1 MEKETNNKTLLD
13 EIESIN
19 ESYRYK
25 GMKTTLNIL
34 STELSEV
41 IISFNFEMYS
51 PETYTG
57 LSTLMNTFKQI
68 IREEVSEDVQDSVD
82 ERMIPDTSPHVV
94 AIGTL
99 LMTLYHTYPEIH
111 KINVG
116 RQIIDIYMFN
126 NNEDSELCF
135 VIAGTEDS
143 DRFDC
148 NLFLDS
154 DLCSSPS
161 NFDSYDD
168 ILSDIAHMIYAVDDS
183 YNKHHID
190 IETFIE
196 YSDTAQNPLWKID

>member
-25 GMKTTLNIL
+25 GVKTTLNIL

-82 ERMIPDTSPHVV
+82 EHITSDTSPHVV

-99 LMTLYHTYPEIH
+99 LMPLYHTYPEIH

-161 NFDSYDD
+161 NFDNYDD

>member
-1 MEKETNNKTLLD
+1 MDKKIGHKTLLD

-51 PETYTG
+51 PETYTA

-68 IREEVSEDVQDSVD
+68 IRKEVSEDVQESVD
-82 ERMIPDTSPHVV
+82 ERITPDISQHVV
-94 AIGTL
+94 AIGSM
-99 LMTLYHTYPEIH
+99 LMPLYNTYPRLH

-116 RQIIDIYMFN
+116 RQIIEIYMFN

-143 DRFDC
+143 DRYDC

-161 NFDSYDD
+161 NFDNYDD

>member
-68 IREEVSEDVQDSVD
+68 IREEVSEDVHDSVD

>member
-82 ERMIPDTSPHVV
+82 EHITSDTSPHVV

-99 LMTLYHTYPEIH
+99 LMPLYHTYPEIH

-161 NFDSYDD
+161 NFNSYDD

>member
-82 ERMIPDTSPHVV
+82 EHTTSDISQHVV
-94 AIGTL
+94 AIGSL
-99 LMTLYHTYPEIH
+99 LMPLYHTYPEIH

>member
-1 MEKETNNKTLLD
+1 MDKKIGNKTLLD
-13 EIESIN
+13 KIKSIN

-41 IISFNFEMYS
+41 IISFNFEMDS
-51 PETYTG
+51 PETYTA

-68 IREEVSEDVQDSVD
+68 IHEEVSEDVQESVD
-82 ERMIPDTSPHVV
+82 ERITPDTSPHVV
-94 AIGTL
+94 AIGIL
-99 LMTLYHTYPEIH
+99 LMPLYHTYPELH

-116 RQIIDIYMFN
+116 RQTIEIYMFN

-161 NFDSYDD
+161 NFDNYDD

-183 YNKHHID
+183 YNKHRID

>member
-1 MEKETNNKTLLD
+1 MDKKISHKTLLD

-68 IREEVSEDVQDSVD
+68 IRKEVSEDVQESVD
-82 ERMIPDTSPHVV
+82 ERITPDISQHVV
-94 AIGTL
+94 AISSL
-99 LMTLYHTYPEIH
+99 LMPLYNTYPEIH

-116 RQIIDIYMFN
+116 RQIIEIYMFN

-143 DRFDC
+143 DRYDC

-154 DLCSSPS
+154 DLCSSTS
-161 NFDSYDD
+161 NFDNYDD

-196 YSDTAQNPLWKID
+196 YSDTAQNPLWKTD

>member
-1 MEKETNNKTLLD
+1 MDKKIGHKTLLD
-13 EIESIN
+13 EIESMN

-68 IREEVSEDVQDSVD
+68 IRKEVSEDVQDSVD
-82 ERMIPDTSPHVV
+82 EHIASDTSPHVV
-94 AIGTL
+94 AIGIL
-99 LMTLYHTYPEIH
+99 LMPLYHTYPRLH

-116 RQIIDIYMFN
+116 RQIIEIYMFN

-143 DRFDC
+143 DRYDC

-161 NFDSYDD
+161 NFDNYDD
-168 ILSDIAHMIYAVDDS
+168 ILSDIAHMIYEVDDS

-196 YSDTAQNPLWKID
+196 YSDTAQNPLWKTD

>member
-1 MEKETNNKTLLD
+1 MDKKIGHKTLLD

-19 ESYRYK
+19 ESYKYK
-25 GMKTTLNIL
+25 GIKTTLNIL

-82 ERMIPDTSPHVV
+82 EHITSDTSSHVV

-99 LMTLYHTYPEIH
+99 LMPLYHTYPEIH

-168 ILSDIAHMIYAVDDS
+168 ILSDIAHMIYEVDDS

>member
-1 MEKETNNKTLLD
+1 MDKKIGHKTLLD

-51 PETYTG
+51 PETYTA

-68 IREEVSEDVQDSVD
+68 IREEVSEDVQESVD
-82 ERMIPDTSPHVV
+82 ERITPDISQHVV
-94 AIGTL
+94 AIGSM
-99 LMTLYHTYPEIH
+99 LMPLYNTYPELH

-116 RQIIDIYMFN
+116 RQIIEIYMFN

-143 DRFDC
+143 DRYDC

-196 YSDTAQNPLWKID
+196 YSDTAQNPLWKTD

>member
-1 MEKETNNKTLLD
+1 MDKKIGHKTLLD

-34 STELSEV
+34 PTELSEV

-51 PETYTG
+51 PETYTA

-68 IREEVSEDVQDSVD
+68 IREEVSEDVQESVD
-82 ERMIPDTSPHVV
+82 ERITPDISQHVV
-94 AIGTL
+94 AISSL
-99 LMTLYHTYPEIH
+99 LMPLYNTYPELH

-116 RQIIDIYMFN
+116 RQIIEIYMFN

-143 DRFDC
+143 DRYDC

-161 NFDSYDD
+161 NFDNYDD

-196 YSDTAQNPLWKID
+196 YSDTAQNPLWKTD

>member
-1 MEKETNNKTLLD
+1 MDKKIGHKTLLD

-51 PETYTG
+51 PETYTA

-68 IREEVSEDVQDSVD
+68 IREEVSEDVQDSAD
-82 ERMIPDTSPHVV
+82 ERIASDVSPHVV
-94 AIGTL
+94 AIGIL
-99 LMTLYHTYPEIH
+99 LMPLYHTYPSLH

-116 RQIIDIYMFN
+116 RQIIEIYMFN

-143 DRFDC
+143 DRYDC

-161 NFDSYDD
+161 NFDNYDD

-196 YSDTAQNPLWKID
+196 YSDTAQNPLWKTD

>member
-1 MEKETNNKTLLD
+1 MDKEINNKTLLD

-68 IREEVSEDVQDSVD
+68 IRKEVSEDVRGSVD
-82 ERMIPDTSPHVV
+82 EHITSDTSPYVV
-94 AIGTL
+94 AIGSML
-99 LMTLYHTYPEIH
+99 IPLYNTYPKLH

-116 RQIIDIYMFN
+116 RHIIEIYMFN

-135 VIAGTEDS
+135 VIAGTEDN
-143 DRFDC
+143 DRYDC

-190 IETFIE
+190 IETFIK

>member
-68 IREEVSEDVQDSVD
+68 IRKEVSEDVQDSVD
-82 ERMIPDTSPHVV
+82 ERIIPDTSPHVV

-99 LMTLYHTYPEIH
+99 LMPLYHTYPEIH

>member
-1 MEKETNNKTLLD
+1 MDKKIGHKTLLD

-51 PETYTG
+51 PETYTA

-68 IREEVSEDVQDSVD
+68 IREEVSEGVQESVD
-82 ERMIPDTSPHVV
+82 ERITPDISQHVA
-94 AIGTL
+94 AIGIL
-99 LMTLYHTYPEIH
+99 LMPLYHTYPELH

-116 RQIIDIYMFN
+116 RQTIEIYMFN

-135 VIAGTEDS
+135 VIAGTEDN
-143 DRFDC
+143 DRYDC

-154 DLCSSPS
+154 DLCSSSS

-190 IETFIE
+190 IETFIK

>member
-25 GMKTTLNIL
+25 GVKTTLNIL

-68 IREEVSEDVQDSVD
+68 IREEVLEDVQDSVD
-82 ERMIPDTSPHVV
+82 EHITSETSPHVV

-99 LMTLYHTYPEIH
+99 LMPLYHTYPEIH

-168 ILSDIAHMIYAVDDS
+168 ILSDIAHMIYEVDDS

>member
-1 MEKETNNKTLLD
+1 MDKKISHKTLLD

-34 STELSEV
+34 PTELSEV

-68 IREEVSEDVQDSVD
+68 IRKEVSEDVQDSVD
-82 ERMIPDTSPHVV
+82 EHIASDTSPHVI
-94 AIGTL
+94 AIGIL
-99 LMTLYHTYPEIH
+99 LMPLYHTYPELH

-143 DRFDC
+143 DRYDC

-161 NFDSYDD
+161 NFDNYDD

-196 YSDTAQNPLWKID
+196 YSDTAQNPLWKTD

>member
-82 ERMIPDTSPHVV
+82 EHITSDTSPHVV

-99 LMTLYHTYPEIH
+99 LMPLYHTYPEIH

-161 NFDSYDD
+161 NFNSYDD
-168 ILSDIAHMIYAVDDS
+168 ILSDIAHMIYEVDDS
-183 YNKHHID
+183 YNKHRID

>member
-1 MEKETNNKTLLD
+1 MDKKIGHKTLLD

-51 PETYTG
+51 PETYTA

-68 IREEVSEDVQDSVD
+68 IREEVSEDVQESVD
-82 ERMIPDTSPHVV
+82 ERITPDISQHVV
-94 AIGTL
+94 AISSL
-99 LMTLYHTYPEIH
+99 LMPLYNTYPELH

-116 RQIIDIYMFN
+116 RQTIEIYMFN

-135 VIAGTEDS
+135 VIAGTEDN
-143 DRFDC
+143 DRYDC

-190 IETFIE
+190 IETFIK

>member
-1 MEKETNNKTLLD
+1 MDKKIGHKTLLD

-51 PETYTG
+51 PETYTA

-68 IREEVSEDVQDSVD
+68 IREEVSEDVQESVD
-82 ERMIPDTSPHVV
+82 ERITPDISQHVV
-94 AIGTL
+94 AIGSM
-99 LMTLYHTYPEIH
+99 LMPLYNTYPELH

-116 RQIIDIYMFN
+116 RQIIEIYMFN

-143 DRFDC
+143 DRYDC

-161 NFDSYDD
+161 NFDNYDD

-196 YSDTAQNPLWKID
+196 YSDTAQNPLWKSD

>member
-82 ERMIPDTSPHVV
+82 EHITSDTSPHVV

-99 LMTLYHTYPEIH
+99 LMPLYHTYPEIH

-161 NFDSYDD
+161 NFNSYDD
-168 ILSDIAHMIYAVDDS
+168 ILSDIAHMIYSVDDS

>member
-82 ERMIPDTSPHVV
+82 EHITSDTSPHVV

-161 NFDSYDD
+161 NFDNYDD

>member
-1 MEKETNNKTLLD
+1 MDKKIGHKTLLD

-68 IREEVSEDVQDSVD
+68 IREEVSEDVQESVD
-82 ERMIPDTSPHVV
+82 ERITPDISQHVV
-94 AIGTL
+94 AISSL
-99 LMTLYHTYPEIH
+99 LMPLYSTYPELH

-116 RQIIDIYMFN
+116 RQIIEIYMFN

-143 DRFDC
+143 DRYDC

-161 NFDSYDD
+161 NFDNYDD

-190 IETFIE
+190 IETFIK